1 MSLPTDVIN
10 IILDYYSQLRERD
23 MKWMPFI
30 DTTTGKL
37 KWKVNKN
44 STKYDNIKQ
53 TLRLHLL
60 FPPFKVATN
69 TYGVN
74 YYKYQCIVK

>member
-10 IILDYYSQLRERD
+10 IILDYYSQLRESE
-23 MKWMPFI
+23 
-30 DTTTGKL
+30 TTTGKL

-53 TLRLHLL
+53 TLNHHRL
-60 FPPFKVATN
+60 FPPRKLCLD
-69 TYGVN
+69 TYVVN